1 MDFTPAVPEI
11 LWFSMG
17 SKGKVGR
24 YSQSATAIRASRTP
38 WFELSGAICVF
49 GGRRFDVRGL
59 CLALL
64 GVIALM
70 GTVLAPVSAQG
81 VDSAFSDKIIKTL
94 GYPEV
99 NVEVLEEEVKAPS
112 TLTEG
117 YYLFTLS
124 TYGENIAY
132 LDIVQPPAGLTEE
145 EEVQLMRDAGINDLA
160 QPDWVYVGG
169 TNTPDPGLTAS
180 FIVYLKAGDYKLG
193 ASYYGTE
200 EGAEEILRMV
210 PLTVTAADA
219 TASPVATTEPTSTV
233 TLEETDDLRYIVSPD
248 SIPAGPQIWKIANTG
263 MHHAHHVVMVRIPE
277 GVTSEQIVAEF
288 GTMMSGTP
296 AAGPSV
302 FEQFIWTGY
311 AALQSGGQTTWAEFD
326 LKPGHY
332 AAICFIIDLATE
344 MPHAVNGMVT
354 TFDVE

>member
-1 MDFTPAVPEI
+1 M
-11 LWFSMG
+11 
-17 SKGKVGR
+17 
-24 YSQSATAIRASRTP
+24 
-38 WFELSGAICVF
+38 
-49 GGRRFDVRGL
+49 RRL
-59 CLALL
+59 CLAFL

-70 GTVLAPVSAQG
+70 GAMLGPVSAQG

-99 NVEVLEEEVKAPS
+99 NVEVLEDGVKAPS
-112 TLTEG
+112 TLSEG

-124 TYGENIAY
+124 TFGENIAY

-145 EEVQLMRDAGINDLA
+145 EEMQLIRDAGTNDLA

-180 FIVYLKAGDYKLG
+180 FIVFLKAGEYKIA

-200 EGAEEILRMV
+200 EGAEETYRMV
-210 PLTVTAADA
+210 PLTVTTPDPA
-219 TASPVATTEPTSTV
+219 ASPIAATEPASTV

-248 SIPAGPQIWKIANTG
+248 PIPAGPQIWKITNTG

-277 GVTSEQIVAEF
+277 GVTSEQIIAEF

-302 FEQFIWTGY
+302 FEQFVWTAY

-332 AAICFIIDLATE
+332 AAICFIIDLETG

-354 TFDVE
+354 TFDVV

>member
-1 MDFTPAVPEI
+1 MH
-11 LWFSMG
+11 
-17 SKGKVGR
+17 
-24 YSQSATAIRASRTP
+24 
-38 WFELSGAICVF
+38 
-49 GGRRFDVRGL
+49 RF

-64 GVIALM
+64 GVMALM
-70 GTVLAPVSAQG
+70 GMMLGPVSAQS

-99 NVEVLEEEVKAPS
+99 NVEVLEDGVNVPS
-112 TLTEG
+112 TLSEG

-124 TYGENIAY
+124 TFGENIAY
-132 LDIVQPPAGLTEE
+132 LDLVQPPAGLTEAE
-145 EEVQLMRDAGINDLA
+145 EMQLMRDAGTNDLA

-169 TNTPDPGLTAS
+169 TNTPDPGVTAS
-180 FIVYLKAGDYKLG
+180 FIVYLKAGDYKI
-193 ASYYGTE
+193 ATSYYGTE
-200 EGAEEILRMV
+200 QGAEETYQIV
-210 PLTVTAADA
+210 PLTVTTSDPA
-219 TASPVATTEPTSTV
+219 ASPIASVEPTANV
-233 TLEETDDLRYIVSPD
+233 TLEETDDLRYLVSPD
-248 SIPAGPQIWKIANTG
+248 PIPAGPQIWKITNTG
-263 MHHAHHVVMVRIPE
+263 MHHAHHVVMVRIPD

-296 AAGPSV
+296 TAGPSI
-302 FEQFIWTGY
+302 FEQFVWTAY

-332 AAICFIIDLATE
+332 AAICFIIDLETG